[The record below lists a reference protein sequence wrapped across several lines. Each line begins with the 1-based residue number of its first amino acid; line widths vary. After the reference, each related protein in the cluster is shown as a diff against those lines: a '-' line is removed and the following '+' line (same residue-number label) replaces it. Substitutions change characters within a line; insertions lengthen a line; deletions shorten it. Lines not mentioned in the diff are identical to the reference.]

1 MVANVFK
8 RSAVPLLLLT
18 MVFLLNW
25 AEIRSAPAFAS
36 STCHTR
42 GTDSRS
48 LSSPTQQ
55 SREIMSRAFRL
66 LPHLPLAALVAAS
79 MTACGGSD
87 SNSSASTQST
97 SGVVTGSY
105 FENAKVCIDANN
117 NGKCDAGETSTRTDK
132 NGAYTLA
139 GAGAI
144 TVEIGTDA
152 KRNDPDKNTST
163 PVTQPLVFR
172 APAGANAVVS
182 AISTELAA
190 LMDSN
195 GGDIN
200 AAKTALAAR
209 LGVTVDKLLEDHN
222 KETDAATK
230 TALQA
235 EIDQAIALIADA
247 VASGGD
253 VGKTIRDSVS
263 KRMALSDNV
272 KTIVV
277 IYAENRGFDNLYG
290 LFPGANGIPGVNPTS
305 TGTAVAQKDFDGS
318 VLPSLPPTWGGLT
331 AAGQSVTLT
340 QAQTTGWPNKMFQ
353 IDDPAGVNGTGVVV
367 PQSVTT
373 RDLVHR
379 FYNNQMQI
387 NGGKNDKFAAY
398 SDAGGLSMGY
408 YDGSKMA
415 MWKIA
420 QQYTLADNF
429 FMGAFG
435 GSFLNHQYLICAC
448 APIYPNA
455 KTSPAAGSISKVTVN
470 ADGVPVLDA
479 GTGNP
484 SSVLSGK
491 AVYANDSTL
500 TADDGS
506 GVFYAVNTMQP
517 PYQPSGNGVASG
529 NAAYA
534 DPTKASTMPV
544 QSTTNIGDL
553 LSAKGVDWAWYAG
566 AWNAAI
572 ADAPN
577 ATRSV
582 IYAGTTQFQPHH
594 QPFNYF
600 SRFDPATASG
610 AAERAAHLKDYD
622 AAFLADAAAGKLP
635 AVTFYKPQGN
645 LNQHP
650 GYANVADGDAHIA
663 NVIAQLQ
670 KSPQWKNMVIVVT
683 YDENGG
689 FYDHATVPK
698 ADRWGPGTRIPAI
711 IVSPFAKKGFV
722 DHTQYDTASVLRLIT
737 HRFALPTL
745 PGLKQRDDALVANGN
760 KPMGDLTNALD
771 FSQAQ

>member
-8 RSAVPLLLLT
+8 RSVVPLLLLM
-18 MVFLLNW
+18 MVITVNW
-25 AEIRSAPAFAS
+25 TETRFRPTFSS
-36 STCHTR
+36 STCHTGR
-42 GTDSRS
+42 PDSGS

-66 LPHLPLAALVAAS
+66 LPLTALVAAS
-79 MTACGGSD
+79 MSACGGSD
-87 SNSSASTQST
+87 SNNSASTQST

-105 FENAKVCIDANN
+105 FEHAKVCIDANN
-117 NGKCDAGETSTRTDK
+117 NGKCDSGEASTYTDA

-139 GAGAI
+139 GTGAI
-144 TVEIGTDA
+144 TVEVGTDA
-152 KRNDPDKNTST
+152 FRNDPATGAHNAI
-163 PVTQPLVFR
+163 TQPLVFR
-172 APAGANAVVS
+172 APAGAAGVVS

-209 LGVTVDKLLEDHN
+209 LGVTIDKLLEDHN
-222 KETDAATK
+222 KESDANIKA
-230 TALQA
+230 ALQA

-253 VGKTIRDSVS
+253 INKGIRDGVA
-263 KRMALSDNV
+263 KRMALNNNV
-272 KTIVV
+272 QTIVV

-318 VLPSLPPTWGGLT
+318 VLPTLPPTWGGVT
-331 AAGQSVTLT
+331 AAGQTVQVT
-340 QAQTTGWPNKMFQ
+340 QAQSANMPNQMFQ
-353 IDDPAGVNGTGVVV
+353 IDSPSGFGTSGTVVGQNV
-367 PQSVTT
+367 IT
-373 RDLVHR
+373 RDLWHR
-379 FYNNQMQI
+379 FYQNQMQI
-387 NGGKNDKFAAY
+387 NGGKNDKFAAFA
-398 SDAGGLSMGY
+398 DAGGLSMGY

-415 MWKIA
+415 MWNIA
-420 QQYTLADNF
+420 KQYTLADNF

-448 APIYPNA
+448 APIYPNV
-455 KTSPAAGSISKVTVN
+455 KNSPAFKSPATIASVDANGTPQLAPSASSVMAGSPTFP
-470 ADGVPVLDA
+470 G
-479 GTGNP
+479 
-484 SSVLSGK
+484 
-491 AVYANDSTL
+491 
-500 TADDGS
+500 DGS
-506 GVFYAVNTMQP
+506 LTPIDSNGNSYAVNTMQP

-553 LSAKGVDWAWYAG
+553 LTAKGVNWAWYAG
-566 AWNAAI
+566 AWNAAL

-577 ATRSV
+577 TTRSV
-582 IYAGTTQFQPHH
+582 IYGGTIQFQPHH

-600 SRFDPATASG
+600 TRFDPATTTG
-610 AAERAAHLKDYD
+610 TAERAAHLKDYD
-622 AAFLADAAAGKLP
+622 AAFLQDAAAGKLP

-645 LNQHP
+645 LNQHA

-711 IVSPFAKKGFV
+711 IISPFAKKGFV

-745 PGLKQRDDALVANGN
+745 PGIKQRDDGLVANGN

-771 FSQAQ
+771 FSQSQ

>member
-8 RSAVPLLLLT
+8 RSVVPLLILM
-18 MVFLLNW
+18 MVITLNW
-25 AEIRSAPAFAS
+25 GEIGSTPAFAS

-42 GTDSRS
+42 STDSGS

-55 SREIMSRAFRL
+55 TREIMSRALRL
-66 LPHLPLAALVAAS
+66 LPLTALVAAS
-79 MTACGGSD
+79 MSACGGSD
-87 SNSSASTQST
+87 SSSNASAST

-117 NGKCDAGETSTRTDK
+117 NGKCDAGETSTRTAKD
-132 NGAYTLA
+132 GTYTLS
-139 GAGAI
+139 GTGPV

-152 KRNDPDKNTST
+152 FRNDPDTGAHT
-163 PVTQPLVFR
+163 AITQPLVFR

-182 AISTELAA
+182 AISTELAV

-195 GGDIN
+195 GGDLN

-222 KETDAATK
+222 KEADAGIKA
-230 TALQA
+230 ALQA
-235 EIDQAIALIADA
+235 EIDQAIDLIADA
-247 VASGGD
+247 VANGGD
-253 VGKTIRDSVS
+253 IGKTLRDGVA
-263 KRMALSDNV
+263 KRVALANNV

-318 VLPSLPPTWGGLT
+318 VLPTLPPTWKGVT
-331 AAGQSVTLT
+331 AAGQAVQVS
-340 QAQTTGWPNKMFQ
+340 QAQTSGWANKPFQ
-353 IDDPAGVNGTGVVV
+353 IDDPAGINGTGIVVGQNV
-367 PQSVTT
+367 IT
-373 RDLVHR
+373 RDLWHR
-379 FYNNQMQI
+379 FYQNQMQI

-398 SDAGGLSMGY
+398 ADAGGLTMGY

-415 MWKIA
+415 MWNIA
-420 QQYTLADNF
+420 KQYTLADNF

-435 GSFLNHQYLICAC
+435 GSFLNHQYLVCAC
-448 APIYPNA
+448 APIYPNVVG
-455 KTSPAAGSISKVTVN
+455 SPAEGSRATVASVDANGTPQLAPSASSVMAGSPTF
-470 ADGVPVLDA
+470 AGDG
-479 GTGNP
+479 N
-484 SSVLSGK
+484 
-491 AVYANDSTL
+491 L
-500 TADDGS
+500 TPLEKDGS
-506 GVFYAVNTMQP
+506 AYAVNTMQP
-517 PYQPSGNGVASG
+517 PYQPSGNAVASG

-534 DPTKASTMPV
+534 DPTKATTLPK

-553 LSAKGVDWAWYAG
+553 LTARGVDWAWYAG
-566 AWNAAI
+566 AWNAAL

-582 IYAGTTQFQPHH
+582 IYSGAIQFQPHH

-600 SRFDPATASG
+600 SRFDPATTSG
-610 AAERAAHLKDYD
+610 AAERAAHLRDYD
-622 AAFLADAAAGKLP
+622 AAFLQDAAAGKLP

-689 FYDHATVPK
+689 FYDHAPVPK

-737 HRFALPTL
+737 HRFDLPTL
-745 PGLKQRDDALVANGN
+745 PGIKQRDAALVSNGN

-771 FSQAQ
+771 FTQAQ